1 MYQLLV
7 VDDEAKI
14 REVIREYA
22 EFDGYEVTEAEDG
35 MTAIG
40 LVKLNDYDLIIL
52 DIMMPKL
59 DGLTVL
65 RRLREAGDGTPIL
78 LLTARSETDDK
89 VLGLDSGA
97 NDYLTKPFHT
107 QELLARVRAMTRSHT
122 AQPDTRLRLGSVT
135 LDRASFALTAPGG
148 SVRLTNREF
157 QILELLMA
165 NPRCVIPT
173 ERFLEKIW
181 GFDAE
186 VEANVLWVYIS
197 NLRKK
202 LAALGADVQIRTSR
216 NAGFSLEETP

>member
-1 MYQLLV
+1 MADYPRFPLFVDLSGKKIVVVGGGRIALRRIRTLTQFTEKVTVVSPELHPDLLPLE
-7 VDDEAKI
+7 EAG
-14 REVIREYA
+14 R
-22 EFDGYEVTEAEDG
+22 
-35 MTAIG
+35 
-40 LVKLNDYDLIIL
+40 
-52 DIMMPKL
+52 
-59 DGLTVL
+59 LTVL

-107 QELLARVRAMTRSHT
+107 QELLARVRAMTRSRT

>member
-1 MYQLLV
+1 MRLLL
-7 VDDEAKI
+7 
-14 REVIREYA
+14 
-22 EFDGYEVTEAEDG
+22 AEDEPSLRRAVTVLLEKSG
-35 MTAIG
+35 WSVDAVSDG
-40 LVKLNDYDLIIL
+40 SDALAYLQSGAYDGAIL

-89 VLGLDSGA
+89 VLGLDRGA

-107 QELLARVRAMTRSHT
+107 QELLARVRAMTRSRT

>member
-1 MYQLLV
+1 MRLLL
-7 VDDEAKI
+7 
-14 REVIREYA
+14 
-22 EFDGYEVTEAEDG
+22 AEDEPSLRRAVTVLLEKSG
-35 MTAIG
+35 WSVDAVSDG
-40 LVKLNDYDLIIL
+40 GDALAYLQSGAYDGAIL

-107 QELLARVRAMTRSHT
+107 QELLARVRAMTRSRT

>member
-1 MYQLLV
+1 MRLLL
-7 VDDEAKI
+7 
-14 REVIREYA
+14 
-22 EFDGYEVTEAEDG
+22 AEDEPSLRRAVTVLLEKSG
-35 MTAIG
+35 WSVDAVSDG
-40 LVKLNDYDLIIL
+40 SDALAYLQSGAYDGAIL

-107 QELLARVRAMTRSHT
+107 QELLARVRAMTRSRT